1 MILHPDVQ
9 AKVQD
14 ELDRVVGKERLPGLA
29 EYSPF
34 FRYDRENHRSYLP
47 GVIVAVWIFRT

>member
-9 AKVQD
+9 AKVQE

-29 EYSPF
+29 EYVPEGSSL
-34 FRYDRENHRSYLP
+34 RINVTVLN
-47 GVIVAVWIFRT
+47 GVS